1 MTLTATQTAR
11 PEIPLALFPGMTDL
25 EHALYYVAQR
35 NQNAIAI
42 SAREAGRS
50 GGVCWSG
57 MSGSNYTPKTYDEML
72 ADAHDSLAR
81 RAAAA
86 EIMAVAG

>member
-1 MTLTATQTAR
+1 M
-11 PEIPLALFPGMTDL
+11 F
-25 EHALYYVAQR
+25 YVAQR
-35 NQNAIAI
+35 NQYEIAR
-42 SAREAGRS
+42 SAREGQRS
-50 GGVCWSG
+50 SGVCWSG